1 MTPEHVR
8 ERAPLVLDQRARE
21 RYLEDGFA
29 TLPADKAVDLYGPAG
44 TVLPLHCRVVHGS
57 AINHSSRM
65 RPLFLN
71 VYSAA
76 DH

>member
-1 MTPEHVR
+1 
-8 ERAPLVLDQRARE
+8 
-21 RYLEDGFA
+21 
-29 TLPADKAVDLYGPAG
+29 
-44 TVLPLHCRVVHGS
+44 VVHGS